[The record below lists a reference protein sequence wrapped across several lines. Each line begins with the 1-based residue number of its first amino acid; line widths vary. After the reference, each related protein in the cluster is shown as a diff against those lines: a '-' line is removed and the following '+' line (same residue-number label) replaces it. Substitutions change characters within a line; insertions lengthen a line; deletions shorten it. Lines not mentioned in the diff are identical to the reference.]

1 MIRCLC
7 FVTHEQDGLKVS
19 LSGVNGHNPV
29 ELTTA
34 PLVNKIS
41 FNHFWNII
49 KDRYT
54 LTDEASIYVPEQ
66 VDENTYRIS
75 YETSNFNYLV
85 PLFTLID
92 GWLRLYNGQGLELRE
107 LY

>member
-41 FNHFWNII
+41 FNHFWNISKTVI
-49 KDRYT
+49 
-54 LTDEASIYVPEQ
+54 P
-66 VDENTYRIS
+66 
-75 YETSNFNYLV
+75 
-85 PLFTLID
+85 
-92 GWLRLYNGQGLELRE
+92 
-107 LY
+107 

>member
-7 FVTHEQDGLKVS
+7 FETHATDGLKVS
-19 LSGVNGHNPV
+19 LSGVNGADPV
-29 ELTTA
+29 ELVTA
-34 PLVNKIS
+34 PLVNKTS
-41 FNHFWNII
+41 FIRFWDILN
-49 KDRYT
+49 DRYT
-54 LTDEASIYVPEQ
+54 LTDEATIYVPER

-75 YETSNFNYLV
+75 YETSSFNYLV

-92 GWLRLYNGQGLELRE
+92 GWLRLYNCQGLELRQ